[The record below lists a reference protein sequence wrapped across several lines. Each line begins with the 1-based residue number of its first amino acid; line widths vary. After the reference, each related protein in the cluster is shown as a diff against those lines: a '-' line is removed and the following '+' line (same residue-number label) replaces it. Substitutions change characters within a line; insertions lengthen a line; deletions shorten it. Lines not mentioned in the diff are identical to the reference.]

1 MVKIWFLLNL
11 KGDLSLALDI
21 LSDIL
26 LNSIMDAEEFSREQQ
41 VVVQEIL
48 QAEDTPD
55 DIIFD
60 PRRNHSPKSGANHA
74 GRLITRRYGGRR
86 RAPSYHGYR
95 GSLPTSCQAVVE
107 STSGLHPLD
116 DDAVDATMSK
126 MCQPAA
132 RRSRRRPR
140 GRRVCRGRGS
150 TVEALPR
157 LRKRKLW
164 PIMPNK
170 SILLNG
176 FYIKPV

>member
-1 MVKIWFLLNL
+1 MVV
-11 KGDLSLALDI
+11 LA
-21 LSDIL
+21 
-26 LNSIMDAEEFSREQQ
+26 RYCP
-41 VVVQEIL
+41 QEVRTTSTGCPEP
-48 QAEDTPD
+48 AD

-60 PRRNHSPKSGANHA
+60 PRRIRSLKSGGHHA
-74 GRLITRRYGGRR
+74 RRLITRRYGGRR

-140 GRRVCRGRGS
+140 GRRVYRGRGS